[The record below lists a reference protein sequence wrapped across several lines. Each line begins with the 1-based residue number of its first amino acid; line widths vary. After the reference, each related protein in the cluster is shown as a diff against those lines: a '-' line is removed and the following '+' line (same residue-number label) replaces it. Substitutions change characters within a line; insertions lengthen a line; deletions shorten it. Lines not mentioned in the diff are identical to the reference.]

1 MQDRDTRFMGV
12 VGRLEP
18 GVSLEAARSRMSA
31 AMQDLVR
38 EWPVENEGNGIR
50 IDPLRAVVL
59 GDAEPAMLVL
69 LGAVLLLLLLSCASV
84 ANLLLAR
91 LSSRAPELAMRRALG
106 AGRIRLVAHLLG
118 ESMMLAAMG
127 GTAGL
132 ALAAVA
138 TRVLA
143 GVVPADLPRAGTI
156 GFDPRTFAFVAA
168 VTLLSGLLFG
178 VVPALRGSGQ
188 APAGLLRG
196 ASSGAVARS
205 RHGLLRA
212 LVSAQVG
219 ITVVLLVCG
228 GLLVNSFARLASV
241 DPGLD
246 TDGVV
251 TLRVNLPATYEEPG
265 RIDAFF
271 AELVDAARA
280 LPGVSAAGATWALPF
295 TSDWAS
301 GRITVQGDPRPRGQE
316 LMAGMIPVRGDYFEA
331 TGMHVVEG
339 RVFDNADD
347 LRARTRIAASGD
359 QGAQDESG
367 LAVLNEAAARAMW
380 PGAPSVVGRRFRYG
394 RADETDEPW
403 VAVIGVVQDAR
414 RFGLAGTVEPE
425 IYQLHAEALWANGMS
440 LVVRSE
446 GDALALVALL
456 RRAVSDLDKS
466 LAVMQ
471 VGLLEDFVRRSLS
484 EPRFRTL
491 LVLAF
496 GLASLALALA
506 GVYGVLAFVV
516 SLRTREIGVRMALG
530 APRGRMIGDVL
541 RDGSFLIAAGVA
553 FGLLGAAA
561 GAGVLRSQLFG
572 IGPFDPATWI
582 ATVGLVVLMGV
593 AASWLPARR
602 ASRVSPAVAMREQ
615 VP

>member
-1 MQDRDTRFMGV
+1 
-12 VGRLEP
+12 
-18 GVSLEAARSRMSA
+18 
-31 AMQDLVR
+31 
-38 EWPVENEGNGIR
+38 
-50 IDPLRAVVL
+50 
-59 GDAEPAMLVL
+59 
-69 LGAVLLLLLLSCASV
+69 
-84 ANLLLAR
+84 
-91 LSSRAPELAMRRALG
+91 
-106 AGRIRLVAHLLG
+106 
-118 ESMMLAAMG
+118 
-127 GTAGL
+127 
-132 ALAAVA
+132 
-138 TRVLA
+138 
-143 GVVPADLPRAGTI
+143 
-156 GFDPRTFAFVAA
+156 
-168 VTLLSGLLFG
+168 
-178 VVPALRGSGQ
+178 
-188 APAGLLRG
+188 
-196 ASSGAVARS
+196 
-205 RHGLLRA
+205 
-212 LVSAQVG
+212 
-219 ITVVLLVCG
+219 
-228 GLLVNSFARLASV
+228 
-241 DPGLD
+241 
-246 TDGVV
+246 
-251 TLRVNLPATYEEPG
+251 
-265 RIDAFF
+265 
-271 AELVDAARA
+271 
-280 LPGVSAAGATWALPF
+280 
-295 TSDWAS
+295 
-301 GRITVQGDPRPRGQE
+301 
-316 LMAGMIPVRGDYFEA
+316 MIPVRGDYFEA

-347 LRARTRIAASGD
+347 LRARARIAAFGD

-446 GDALALVALL
+446 GDALALVAPL